1 MNRRAFITLLGGAA
15 AWPLGVRAQQ
25 RPMPVIGVLDSIG
38 NATVLPAFRAGLS
51 EAGYVAGQNAVLDV
65 RSTDQYD
72 RVAAL
77 ARDLVSGNPAVL
89 AALGGPSAP
98 AAKAATATIP
108 IVFSIGGDPVELG
121 LVDNIARPSGNLTG
135 VTFFTAQLLQK
146 QIGLMRELLPKARA
160 FGVLVNPQ
168 NPRAMADLGRAQA
181 ATHSIG
187 VDIYVVNVVDRR
199 DFEAVFASLQGKQV
213 DALVIAGDPLVF
225 RENAALA
232 ALAERHRFPAIM
244 GARDFPQSGGLVGYG
259 TSVSDAHRQAG
270 RYAGRILKG
279 EKPVDLPVLQPTK
292 FELVINLKTAKSI
305 SLEVP
310 PTLLAI
316 ADEVIE

>member
-1 MNRRAFITLLGGAA
+1 MHFHQWKRRNFITLLGGAA
-15 AWPLGVRAQQ
+15 AWPLAARAQQ
-25 RPMPVIGVLDSIG
+25 PVMPVIGVLDSIG
-38 NATVLPAFRAGLS
+38 NATVLPAFHAGLS

-72 RVAAL
+72 RVAGL

-121 LVDNIARPSGNLTG
+121 LVDNIARPSGNMTG

-181 ATHSIG
+181 GTHSIG

-199 DFEAVFASLQGKQV
+199 DFEAVFASKQV

-225 RENAALA
+225 RESAALA
-232 ALAERHRFPAIM
+232 ALAERLRFPAIM
-244 GARDFPQSGGLVGYG
+244 GARDFPQSGGLVG
-259 TSVSDAHRQAG
+259 TVRVCRTPIARVAAMPAVSSR
-270 RYAGRILKG
+270 
-279 EKPVDLPVLQPTK
+279 
-292 FELVINLKTAKSI
+292 AKSPSI
-305 SLEVP
+305 CRCCNRPSSNW
-310 PTLLAI
+310 
-316 ADEVIE
+316 